1 MSANANAIQ
10 PRQINVPLVVVG
22 AIVVIASFAATVLIG
37 QLAGRTTTAVPG
49 ATQPVLVAARDVAAR
64 TVLVAGDLAVA
75 HYAVADVPPA
85 ALATAGAAVG
95 LVAQTP
101 LKKGQPVLSNQIGKD
116 AGSGALSAY
125 LPLAPGIVALTV
137 PSDEQHGVGGYVQAG
152 DYIDIVAVVTAEER
166 ADGKRAD
173 HLQQHPGDPGRPAAI
188 TSGPAAGAQ
197 QTGGTTTSS
206 PSPSP
211 SARPSSS
218 TGSSPTHSS
227 ATRSSPTRTTRRPPP
242 PPTRTVPRRAPPP
255 ASSKRTS
262 GATGRGWTDLSPT
275 ILLALIAAAGA
286 LAVFWAL
293 RPALFPTPGPTAVDD
308 RFSTTAPT

>member
-125 LPLAPGIVALTV
+125 LPLAPGFVALTV

-152 DYIDIVAVVTAEER
+152 DYIDVVAVVMPRNSSSANVRTIYSNIR
-166 ADGKRAD
+166 VIRVG
-173 HLQQHPGDPGRPAAI
+173 PAAI
-188 TSGPAAGAQ
+188 TSGPAAAAQ
-197 QTGGTTTSS
+197 QTGGTTSS
-206 PSPSP
+206 LTL
-211 SARPSSS
+211 AVTQCQAEFINWFVTNAQLRY
-218 TGSSPTHSS
+218 T
-227 ATRSSPTRTTRRPPP
+227 
-242 PPTRTVPRRAPPP
+242 
-255 ASSKRTS
+255 
-262 GATGRGWTDLSPT
+262 
-275 ILLALIAAAGA
+275 LLAYQDYQSTPAAADTNCPKAGSVTGVVEA
-286 LAVFWAL
+286 DIRSHW
-293 RPALFPTPGPTAVDD
+293 PGLD
-308 RFSTTAPT
+308 